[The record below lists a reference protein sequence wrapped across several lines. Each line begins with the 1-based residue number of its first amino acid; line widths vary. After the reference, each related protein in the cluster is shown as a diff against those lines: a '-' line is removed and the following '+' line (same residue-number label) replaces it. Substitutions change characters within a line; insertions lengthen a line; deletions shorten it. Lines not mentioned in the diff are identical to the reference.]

1 MAKFYVLQ
9 VVRIMQMVGNQRH
22 VINGYNPNYKL
33 TSNYYQIFESA

>member
-9 VVRIMQMVGNQRH
+9 VVRIMRNQRH
-22 VINGYNPNYKL
+22 VIKVIIQIINQ